1 MVTLNEGQERNITR
15 LTAQEERTCYHDRH
29 GVGYGALC
37 HDGNLLREGVFCV
50 GTGNYIWN
58 ARLQNQRYGG
68 FRSFSSIVC
77 RCVDI
82 QNTWDVSTFCVK
94 GKLVSFVLL
103 LLQLAYDCFLVGLSR
118 FDCAVSAQEECES
131 VQERHA

>member
-50 GTGNYIWN
+50 GTGNYIWDSD
-58 ARLQNQRYGG
+58 LQNQRYGG
-68 FRSFSSIVC
+68 FGSFGIIVC
-77 RCVDI
+77 QRRIDI
-82 QNTWDVSTFCVK
+82 LNAWDVSASCVK
-94 GKLVSFVLL
+94 GKLAGSVLF
-103 LLQLAYDCFLVGLSR
+103 LQLAYDCFFSGLNS
-118 FDCAVSAQEECES
+118 F
-131 VQERHA
+131 